1 MQLGVNGDLQPE
13 KTKLKLKYKQQ
24 QKNNK
29 KKNKKLNPSSST
41 LQTDNPVN
49 TWSAKEE

>member
-24 QKNNK
+24 QTK
-29 KKNKKLNPSSST
+29 KKKQQPKTKPQLIDSV
-41 LQTDNPVN
+41 DR
-49 TWSAKEE
+49 

>member
-24 QKNNK
+24 QKKKLK
-29 KKNKKLNPSSST
+29 KKTKPQLIDSV
-41 LQTDNPVN
+41 DR
-49 TWSAKEE
+49 

>member
-24 QKNNK
+24 
-29 KKNKKLNPSSST
+29 KKNQKKKKLNPSSST

>member
-24 QKNNK
+24 QKKKTK
-29 KKNKKLNPSSST
+29 KKTKPQLIDSV
-41 LQTDNPVN
+41 DR
-49 TWSAKEE
+49 

>member
-24 QKNNK
+24 QKK
-29 KKNKKLNPSSST
+29 KPKKKLNPSSST

>member
-24 QKNNK
+24 QK
-29 KKNKKLNPSSST
+29 KKLNPSSST

>member
-24 QKNNK
+24 KKTK
-29 KKNKKLNPSSST
+29 KKPKLNPSSST

>member
-13 KTKLKLKYKQQ
+13 KTKRKLKYKQQ
-24 QKNNK
+24 QKK
-29 KKNKKLNPSSST
+29 KKLNPSSST

>member
-24 QKNNK
+24 KKPQKKQN
-29 KKNKKLNPSSST
+29 
-41 LQTDNPVN
+41 
-49 TWSAKEE
+49 

>member
-13 KTKLKLKYKQQ
+13 KTKRKLKYKQQ
-24 QKNNK
+24 QKK
-29 KKNKKLNPSSST
+29 KPKKKLNPSSST

>member
-24 QKNNK
+24 QKK
-29 KKNKKLNPSSST
+29 KLKKKLNPSSST

>member
-24 QKNNK
+24 QQK
-29 KKNKKLNPSSST
+29 KTKKQPKTKPQLIDSV
-41 LQTDNPVN
+41 DR
-49 TWSAKEE
+49 

>member
-24 QKNNK
+24 QTK
-29 KKNKKLNPSSST
+29 KKNNNQKLNPSSST

>member
-24 QKNNK
+24 QKTK
-29 KKNKKLNPSSST
+29 KKTTKPQLIDSV
-41 LQTDNPVN
+41 DR
-49 TWSAKEE
+49 